1 MELQLQ
7 SPSLCGTGPFLGPAP
22 HFIFVIIHSCSSSGP
37 SKALKLRSHSVWLCS
52 CWGTVLICPSKGHA
66 RQP

>member
-22 HFIFVIIHSCSSSGP
+22 HFIFVIIHSFLQVDP
-37 SKALKLRSHSVWLCS
+37 PEH
-52 CWGTVLICPSKGHA
+52 
-66 RQP
+66 